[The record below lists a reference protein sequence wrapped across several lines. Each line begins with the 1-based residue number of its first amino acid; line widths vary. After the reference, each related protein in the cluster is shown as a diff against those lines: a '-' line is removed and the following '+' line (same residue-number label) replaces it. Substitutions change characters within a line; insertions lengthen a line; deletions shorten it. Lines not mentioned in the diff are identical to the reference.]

1 MHGSRLVC
9 GPIREAALWPGR
21 RLRTSAN
28 RPLAAV
34 RQATAPQPQATPD
47 PRVVGELAGPTAVLP
62 ERDFSPKSR
71 ECRDLTGV
79 AGAEANYYTPSDACR
94 RASRHFQ

>member
-9 GPIREAALWPGR
+9 GPFREVALWPVVALTLDGR
-21 RLRTSAN
+21 QR
-28 RPLAAV
+28 AV
-34 RQATAPQPQATPD
+34 DLHLCAGAGPQATPD

-71 ECRDLTGV
+71 EGRDLTGV
-79 AGAEANYYTPSDACR
+79 AGAEAN
-94 RASRHFQ
+94 